1 MKYLIILLLILV
13 ILLCV
18 YFLHKKEN
26 FMQSGIKII
35 EKGAIIELNN
45 PNKQH
50 FTLSLAFPIA
60 MGQNDILRLGDSILV
75 KSNLSKNNLELEVM
89 SHNKTLAHFEKKYHS
104 EQDVIDNIINNK
116 LYNFAIIFNK
126 KRCECIFESEIRK
139 SQVEDEIQTSFSL
152 VETVTYLYSG
162 TVYEYEFS
170 NKSRNYSYICN
181 QNKTCGFECKF
192 LSNLDDNMGP
202 TPKDCLANCKEK
214 SGCAD
219 DDCFKLC
226 IDPNTRLWKPEG
238 NRCEYK
244 TPFGSSKVDC
254 LKNCKKM
261 GPNCSTLE
269 CQQVCN
275 SCDNSSLCKWVEEEK
290 KEKEKDEGSEEPD
303 NLPTP
308 PTVTLQQLDGGV
320 ILNWEKKEDE
330 NIKAYI
336 IIYYPTQHPHKG
348 QQVRVV
354 KADGEEYE
362 EKIGH
367 LDEDQFYTFIVR
379 AYNDKELL
387 SPNSNQLVVKPQ
399 KYNTEVPREE
409 ILIDNLPDYYK
420 FCNI

>member
-18 YFLHKKEN
+18 FFLQKKEQ
-26 FMQSGIKII
+26 FMQPGIKVI
-35 EKGAIIELNN
+35 KMGDVIELNN
-45 PNKQH
+45 PNQKQ

-60 MGQNDILRLGDSILV
+60 MGPNEIIRIGESIVV
-75 KSNLSKNNLELEVM
+75 KSNLTYSKLELEVI
-89 SHNKTLAHFEKKYHS
+89 SHNKILFEFEKKYD
-104 EQDVIDNIINNK
+104 EQQDVIDNIINNK
-116 LYNFAIIFNK
+116 LYNFALIFNK
-126 KRCECIFESEIRK
+126 NLSECIFENDIK
-139 SQVEDEIQTSFSL
+139 KTQVQDEIQNSFSL
-152 VETVTYLYSG
+152 VEKVTYLYSG

-170 NKSRNYSYICN
+170 NKTQNYNYICS

-192 LSNLDDNMGP
+192 LNNPKDEMGP
-202 TPKDCLANCKEK
+202 TPNDCLTNCKMQ
-214 SGCAD
+214 SGCKD
-219 DDCFKLC
+219 EDCFKLC
-226 IDPNTRLWKPEG
+226 LDPNTRLWKPQG

-254 LKNCKKM
+254 LKNCKNM

-275 SCDNSSLCKWVEEEK
+275 SCEDSSVCKWIETEETE
-290 KEKEKDEGSEEPD
+290 EDESAEEPD
-303 NLPTP
+303 NLPNP
-308 PTVTLQQLDGGV
+308 PTVSLQQLDGGV
-320 ILNWEKKEDE
+320 VLNWSKKEDE

-354 KADGEEYE
+354 KADEDEFE
-362 EKIGH
+362 EKIDH
-367 LDEDQFYTFIVR
+367 LDENQFYTFIVR
-379 AYNDKELL
+379 SFNNEELL
-387 SPNSNQLVVKPQ
+387 SQNSNQLVVKPQ
-399 KYNTEVPREE
+399 KYNTEIPREE